1 MSSVTTPMD
10 SPKYYSKRKEN
21 ASGYLELIFKKD
33 PDNAE
38 PGKNVQAI
46 AYITDHYSNN
56 QPLYTAHYGIF
67 EFCGTSISSVK
78 DALFEALDQGF

>member
-1 MSSVTTPMD
+1 MTNVTTIMD
-10 SPKYYSKRKEN
+10 APKYYSKRKEN
-21 ASGYLELIFKKD
+21 APGYLELIFRKNPDAD
-33 PDNAE
+33 PD
-38 PGKNVQAI
+38 KNVQAI

-67 EFCGTSISSVK
+67 EFSGTSVSSVK